1 MHRLFGVIR
10 KSLKEQMRSF
20 WLLMLTISTA
30 PFFVIVY
37 NLISQSYAPVYEVLI
52 MNNDQKITVNSRPIL
67 MGDSLVSSLH
77 KKENQGWKITLV
89 KNRHQGET
97 KLKNKKADLLMI
109 IPSNFSESLS
119 DEKPKTFNLEFL
131 GDISDIN
138 YIITAM
144 LTYSAVND
152 FIGSRTGV
160 KPLFTFTETPLGS
173 SGHLSDFEMAVPGL
187 VIFSIIMLMLT
198 ASVAMIAEVENRTM
212 IRIKLSSVSTL
223 ELMGG
228 ITIVQIIV
236 GFISVLVTLG
246 AAAGLGFSFQGA
258 FLPVFLVVLL
268 TMISIIAFSLFIAA
282 FSKTVTQV
290 LIIGNFPLFIFMFF
304 TGAMFPMNV
313 RPWFTL
319 GEYPVS
325 LISLMSP
332 THSVSALNKLMIMQ
346 QNFRS
351 IIPELLWLIILSF
364 FYFILGIWVY
374 RRRHMRGQ

>member
-1 MHRLFGVIR
+1 
-10 KSLKEQMRSF
+10 
-20 WLLMLTISTA
+20 
-30 PFFVIVY
+30 
-37 NLISQSYAPVYEVLI
+37 
-52 MNNDQKITVNSRPIL
+52 
-67 MGDSLVSSLH
+67 
-77 KKENQGWKITLV
+77 
-89 KNRHQGET
+89 
-97 KLKNKKADLLMI
+97 
-109 IPSNFSESLS
+109 
-119 DEKPKTFNLEFL
+119 
-131 GDISDIN
+131 
-138 YIITAM
+138 
-144 LTYSAVND
+144 
-152 FIGSRTGV
+152 V

-173 SGHLSDFEMAVPGL
+173 SGQLSDFEMAVPGL

-223 ELMGG
+223 EMMGG

-282 FSKTVTQV
+282 LSKTVTQV

-304 TGAMFPMNV
+304 TGSMFPMNV

-346 QNFRS
+346 EDFRG
-351 IIPELLWLIILSF
+351 IIPELLWLIVLSF
-364 FYFILGIWVY
+364 VYFTLGIWVY